1 MTSKRIMNSI
11 FIAIL
16 AWAFYMR
23 APSVLNHF
31 KFQDKIAP
39 DFTVSTLDGSEF
51 VLNKHSKK
59 VVLVFWATWCGPC
72 EVELKRINTMIIERR
87 LQPSDVLAISSQEDL
102 QTVKLTVKKEN
113 YLFNVAIDPD
123 GSVSKKYNVSATPT
137 IVFIDQNYVINWM
150 TSGISPTLDYRIS
163 TFLK

>member
-1 MTSKRIMNSI
+1 VKSKTFMNYL
-11 FIAIL
+11 FIAVL
-16 AWAFYMR
+16 AWVFYMR

-31 KFQDKIAP
+31 KFQDKVAP
-39 DFTVSTLDGSEF
+39 EFSAFTLDGSEF
-51 VLNKHSKK
+51 VLSKHSKK
-59 VVLVFWATWCGPC
+59 LVVVFWATWCGPC
-72 EVELKRINTMIIERR
+72 EVELKRINTMIIEKR

-123 GSVSKKYNVSATPT
+123 GSIAKKYNVSATPT
-137 IVFIDQNYVINWM
+137 IVFIDQNYIIHWM

-163 TFLK
+163 SFLK